1 MESDLDYDY
10 FDPQRAIFSF
20 SIIYGIKL
28 NDPATASTLVTNF
41 IQILTCSTVDII
53 LNRTRVTI
61 YLSNGC
67 FMPHSLLF
75 ISYSW
80 PGDFSFC
87 AINVYP
93 IVKDY
98 VVRCLHNLSCIY
110 EWMIAFGARHR
121 HILVHGQILR
131 SSQRDFLVALEE
143 LGLIRGSA
151 DWIFSVMILPFH
163 DNQ

>member
-1 MESDLDYDY
+1 MIRRL
-10 FDPQRAIFSF
+10 FA
-20 SIIYGIKL
+20 YGVWSWLWLFWPTTSHFLFFHNLWNQVKW
-28 NDPATASTLVTNF
+28 S
-41 IQILTCSTVDII
+41 SYSMDII

-98 VVRCLHNLSCIY
+98 VVCCLHNLSCIY